1 MKLDILVFAA
11 HPDDAELSCSG
22 TIVKHIKKGYKV
34 GIVDLTQGELG
45 SRGTVETRKA
55 EAENSKKILG
65 LSVRENLKL
74 KDGFFEI
81 NEPTKLLV
89 AKAIRKYQPEIILA
103 NAPEDR
109 HPDHGRASKLIY
121 ESCFI
126 SGLQKIELL
135 DETGTSL
142 EKWRPKNLFYYIQD
156 RYLKPDFAV
165 DITEEWSKKLQS
177 IKAFETQFFNPSMD
191 GPVTPI
197 STEGFWHFLE
207 ARARDFGRDINAEF
221 AEGFINSKLTG
232 VSDLFTLN

>member
-11 HPDDAELSCSG
+11 HPDDAELACSG

-34 GIVDLTQGELG
+34 GIVDITQGELG
-45 SRGTVETRKA
+45 SRGTAETRKV
-55 EAENSKKILG
+55 EAEKSKQILG

-74 KDGFFEI
+74 RDGFFEI
-81 NEPTKLLV
+81 NEPCKLAV

-109 HPDHGRASKLIY
+109 HPDHGRASKLVY
-121 ESCFI
+121 ESCFL
-126 SGLQKIELL
+126 SGLQKIELF
-135 DETGTSL
+135 DDNGSPL
-142 EKWRPKNLFYYIQD
+142 EKWRPKNLYYYIQD
-156 RYLKPDFAV
+156 RYLNPDFVV
-165 DITEEWSKKLQS
+165 DITDEWPTKRES
-177 IKAFETQFFNPSMD
+177 IKAFETQFFNPNME

>member
-11 HPDDAELSCSG
+11 HPDDAELACSG

-45 SRGTVETRKA
+45 SRGTAETRKA
-55 EAENSKKILG
+55 EAENSRQILG
-65 LSVRENLKL
+65 VSIRENLKL
-74 KDGFFEI
+74 KDGFFLI
-81 NEPTKLLV
+81 DEPTKLSV
-89 AKAIRKYQPEIILA
+89 AKAIRTYQPEIILA

-109 HPDHGRASKLIY
+109 HPDHGRASKLVY
-121 ESCFI
+121 ESCFL
-126 SGLQKIELL
+126 SGLQKVELFN
-135 DETGTSL
+135 DKGEPL
-142 EKWRPKNLFYYIQD
+142 ENWRPKNLFYYIQD

-165 DITEEWSKKLQS
+165 DITEEWSTKLQS
-177 IKAFETQFFNPSMD
+177 IKAFETQFFNPGIE

-232 VSDLFTLN
+232 ISDLLSLS